1 VEQRRPLRRQP
12 NDHNILPRD
21 FPRSDLGKV
30 RRSEKE
36 SVAARDRRIMEFP
49 LSMSPNAVA
58 KALRAEGW
66 YSKGTTVYHVGYR
79 VRRLRAKLEHET
91 YCAHATEIERRQAIE
106 LRAGPC
112 QSQKSPC

>member
-66 YSKGTTVYHVGYR
+66 YSKGTTVYHVG
-79 VRRLRAKLEHET
+79 
-91 YCAHATEIERRQAIE
+91 
-106 LRAGPC
+106 
-112 QSQKSPC
+112 